1 MKMVKVF
8 RKVTGETVDVVDHTI
23 GILQECPYVDIH
35 IGTDSQNL
43 QNVTSYSTVIA
54 YRFGTRGVHYILHK
68 QKVPKIHD
76 KWTRLWKEAELSI
89 ETAEWLSEK
98 INVNIQIDLDYNND
112 EKYFSNK
119 LIQATKGWA
128 TSLGYKVNVKPD
140 IQIATRAADYQC
152 R

>member
-1 MKMVKVF
+1 
-8 RKVTGETVDVVDHTI
+8 
-23 GILQECPYVDIH
+23 
-35 IGTDSQNL
+35 
-43 QNVTSYSTVIA
+43 VIA